1 MNNDSTLGKENA
13 SRQVHKFLDK
23 HSINLKEKSIV
34 HLSILIVM
42 HDHIILKSCT
52 RRTEEEKKENDFC
65 S

>member
-34 HLSILIVM
+34 HLSILIV
-42 HDHIILKSCT
+42 IIIIIIIKNL
-52 RRTEEEKKENDFC
+52 
-65 S
+65 